1 LRQPE
6 KNLICPRYRRF
17 TDKNR
22 WGSIFMTA
30 RPLRLFSVLAL
41 FAIMSPPA
49 LAGWEDS
56 SLSGNYLAGRFAGKE
71 KDIPAAAKFFGRA
84 LNDDPSNPVLIE
96 RAFVLHVSAGEMA
109 DAEEFATRVLS
120 FNSQHRMAR
129 IVLGLRDMRFKR
141 HAAARQHFAKA
152 AYTPIG
158 ELTSGL
164 LTAWSYAAERKGGE
178 AMTALDKLDSNDS
191 FANFKL
197 FHAAM
202 VADYTGQHLRA
213 EGFYKKAYEQTGSS
227 LRVVQ
232 AYGSF
237 LERTGRAAEARKV
250 YGKFLEASPDN
261 PVIAKTLAALDAK
274 KKPRPFIATALMG
287 ASEALFSLSS
297 SMADDQGAEVALIYA
312 RLALSL
318 EGGSAVAQT
327 LLGDIYENME
337 RYDEAIQAYEKIGRN
352 SELRS
357 NGEIEIAINAQRL
370 KRPAEAKS
378 RLQQLIAREPRNYDA
393 IITYGNILRANEEF
407 AEAAKA
413 YGQALALVP
422 KPGKE
427 HWSAFYY
434 RGICHERTKQW
445 PLAEA
450 DFRKA
455 LELEPEQAL
464 VLNYLGY
471 SLIDQRLKLDEA
483 LAMVKKAV
491 ELKPNDGYIV
501 DSLGW
506 AYYQL
511 GDFEEA
517 VKHLE
522 RAVELK
528 PADPTIN
535 DHLGD
540 AYWRVGRRLEAK
552 FQWQHAKD
560 NKPEAAAL
568 KTIEDKL
575 ANGLKTEPPVK
586 PAQNT
591 ATGDNG

>member
-1 LRQPE
+1 MSR
-6 KNLICPRYRRF
+6 K
-17 TDKNR
+17 
-22 WGSIFMTA
+22 
-30 RPLRLFSVLAL
+30 PLRLLGVLAL
-41 FAIMSPPA
+41 FAAISPPVW
-49 LAGWEDS
+49 AGWEDV

-71 KDIPAAAKFFGRA
+71 KDMSAAAKFFGRA
-84 LNDDPSNPVLIE
+84 LNDDPNNPVLIE
-96 RAFVLHVSAGEMA
+96 RAFVLYLSAGDMA
-109 DAEEFATRVLS
+109 NAEEFATRVLS

-129 IVLGLRDMRFKR
+129 VVLGLRDMRFKR
-141 HAAARQHFAKA
+141 YASARAHFAKA

-158 ELTSGL
+158 ELTSVL
-164 LTAWSYAAERKGGE
+164 LTAWSHAAERKSAE
-178 AMTALDKLDSNDS
+178 AMAALDKLDSNDA

-202 VADYTGQHLRA
+202 VADFTGQNLRA

-232 AYGSF
+232 AYGNF
-237 LERTGRAAEARKV
+237 LERTGRADEAKNIYR
-250 YGKFLEASPDN
+250 KFLEAASDN
-261 PVIAKTLAALDAK
+261 PVIIKTLAAVNPK
-274 KKPRPFIATALMG
+274 HKPKPFISSALVG

-297 SMADDQGAEVALIYA
+297 SMTDDQGAEVALVYA

-318 EGGSAVAQT
+318 EGGSAVTQT

-337 RYDEAIQAYEKIGRN
+337 RYEDAIAAYEKIARH

-370 KRPAEAKS
+370 KRPDEAKS
-378 RLQQLIAREPRNYDA
+378 RLKHLIAREPKNFDA
-393 IITYGNILRANEEF
+393 IITYGNILRANEEY

-413 YGQALALVP
+413 YTQALALVP
-422 KPGKE
+422 APARE

-434 RGICHERTKQW
+434 RGICFERTKQW
-445 PLAEA
+445 SKAET

-455 LELEPEQAL
+455 LALEPDQAL

-471 SLIDQRLKLDEA
+471 SLIDQGLKLDEA
-483 LAMVKKAV
+483 LGMVKKAV

-506 AYYQL
+506 AYYKL

-540 AYWRVGRRLEAK
+540 AYWRVGRTLEAK

-560 NKPEAAAL
+560 NKPEPDQL

-575 ANGLKTEPPVK
+575 ANGLKADPPVK
-586 PAQNT
+586 PAQNGV
-591 ATGDNG
+591 AGGNG

>member
-1 LRQPE
+1 MPA
-6 KNLICPRYRRF
+6 K
-17 TDKNR
+17 
-22 WGSIFMTA
+22 
-30 RPLRLFSVLAL
+30 PLRLLSVLAL
-41 FAIMSPPA
+41 FAILSPPA
-49 LAGWEDS
+49 EAGWEDN

-71 KDIPAAAKFFGRA
+71 KDLDAAAKFFGRA
-84 LNDDPSNPVLIE
+84 LNDDPNNPVLIE
-96 RAFVLHVSAGEMA
+96 RAFVLYLSAGDMA
-109 DAEEFATRVLS
+109 NAEEFATRVLS

-129 IVLGLRDMRFKR
+129 IVLGLRDMRFR
-141 HAAARQHFAKA
+141 RYPEARMHFAKA

-158 ELTSGL
+158 ELTSAL
-164 LTAWSYAAERKGGE
+164 LTAWSYAAERKSGE
-178 AMTALDKLDSNDS
+178 AMKALDKLDGNDN
-191 FANFKL
+191 FANFKQ
-197 FHAAM
+197 FHAAL
-202 VADYTGQHLRA
+202 VADFTGQILRA
-213 EGFYKKAYEQTGSS
+213 EGYYKKAYELTGTS

-237 LERTGRAAEARKV
+237 LERTGRADEARKV
-250 YGKFLEASPDN
+250 YEKFLASSDAN
-261 PVIAKTLAALDAK
+261 PVVGKALAALDAK
-274 KKPRPFIATALMG
+274 KKPKPFLPSAISG

-297 SMADDQGAEVALIYA
+297 SMTDEQGAEVALIYA

-318 EGGSAVAQT
+318 ESGSAVAQT

-337 RYDEAIQAYEKIGRN
+337 RYEDAIKAYEKIART

-357 NGEIEIAINAQRL
+357 NGEIEIAVNAQRL
-370 KRPAEAKS
+370 KRPDEAKS
-378 RLQQLIAREPRNYDA
+378 LLKQLIAREPKNYDA
-393 IITYGNILRANEEF
+393 AITYGNILRANEEF
-407 AEAAKA
+407 VDAAEA
-413 YGQALALVP
+413 YTRALALVP
-422 KPGKE
+422 TPGKE

-434 RGICHERTKQW
+434 RGICYERTKQW

-455 LELEPEQAL
+455 LELSPDQAL

-471 SLIDQRLKLDEA
+471 SMIDQRIKLDEA
-483 LAMVKKAV
+483 VGMVKKAV
-491 ELKPNDGYIV
+491 DLKPNDGYIV

-528 PADPTIN
+528 PSDPTIN

-540 AYWRVGRRLEAK
+540 AYWRVGRKLEAK

-560 NKPEAAAL
+560 DKPEAAAL
-568 KTIEDKL
+568 KTIDDKI
-575 ANGLKTEPPVK
+575 ANGLKTDAPVK
-586 PAQNT
+586 PAQN
-591 ATGDNG
+591 APTGGNG

>member
-1 LRQPE
+1 
-6 KNLICPRYRRF
+6 
-17 TDKNR
+17 
-22 WGSIFMTA
+22 
-30 RPLRLFSVLAL
+30 
-41 FAIMSPPA
+41 
-49 LAGWEDS
+49 
-56 SLSGNYLAGRFAGKE
+56 
-71 KDIPAAAKFFGRA
+71 
-84 LNDDPSNPVLIE
+84 
-96 RAFVLHVSAGEMA
+96 
-109 DAEEFATRVLS
+109 
-120 FNSQHRMAR
+120 
-129 IVLGLRDMRFKR
+129 VLGLRDMRFKR
-141 HAAARQHFAKA
+141 YAAARTHFSKA

-158 ELTSGL
+158 ELTSAL
-164 LTAWSYAAERKGGE
+164 LTAWTYAAERRGGE
-178 AMTALDKLDSNDS
+178 AMKALDKLDSNDS

-202 VADYTGQHLRA
+202 VADFTGQNLRA
-213 EGFYKKAYEQTGSS
+213 EGFYKKAYEQTGTS

-237 LERTGRAAEARKV
+237 LERTGRAAEAKQV
-250 YGKFLEASPDN
+250 YEKFLQGAEDN
-261 PVIAKTLAALDAK
+261 PVIGKALAAVNAR
-274 KKPRPFIATALMG
+274 KKPKPFIPSSLSG
-287 ASEALFSLSS
+287 AGEALFSLSS
-297 SMADDQGAEVALIYA
+297 SMTDEQGAEVALIYA

-318 EGGSAVAQT
+318 EGGSAVTQT

-337 RYDEAIQAYEKIGRN
+337 RYDDAIKAYEKIARN

-370 KRPAEAKS
+370 KRPEEAKA
-378 RLQQLIAREPRNYDA
+378 RLKQLIAREPKNYDA
-393 IITYGNILRANEEF
+393 IITFGNILRANEEF

-413 YGQALALVP
+413 YTQALALIP
-422 KPGKE
+422 TPSKD

-434 RGICHERTKQW
+434 RGICNERTKQW
-445 PLAEA
+445 PKAEA

-455 LELEPEQAL
+455 LSLEPEQAL
-464 VLNYLGY
+464 VLNYLCY
-471 SLIDQRLKLDEA
+471 SMIDQRINLDEA

-491 ELKPNDGYIV
+491 DLKPNDGYIV

-506 AYYQL
+506 AFYQL

-528 PADPTIN
+528 PSDPTIN

-540 AYWRVGRRLEAK
+540 AYWRVDRRHEAK

-568 KTIEDKL
+568 KTIEDKI
-575 ANGLKTEPPVK
+575 ANGLKTDAPVK
-586 PAQNT
+586 PAQNGT
-591 ATGDNG
+591 AGGNG

>member
-1 LRQPE
+1 
-6 KNLICPRYRRF
+6 
-17 TDKNR
+17 
-22 WGSIFMTA
+22 M
-30 RPLRLFSVLAL
+30 
-41 FAIMSPPA
+41 
-49 LAGWEDS
+49 AGWEDT

-71 KDIPAAAKFFGRA
+71 KDMNAAARFLGRA
-84 LNDDPSNPVLIE
+84 LNDDPNNPVLIE
-96 RAFVLHVSAGEMA
+96 RAFVLYLSSGDMA
-109 DAEEFATRVLS
+109 NAEEFATRVLS

-129 IVLGLRDMRFKR
+129 IVLGLRDLRFKR
-141 HAAARQHFAKA
+141 YAAARTHFAKA

-158 ELTSGL
+158 ELTSAL
-164 LTAWSYAAERKGGE
+164 LTSWSYAAERRGGE
-178 AMTALDKLDSNDS
+178 ALAALDKLDSNDS

-213 EGFYKKAYEQTGSS
+213 ENLYKKAYEQTGSS

-237 LERTGRAAEARKV
+237 LERTGRAPEAKKV
-250 YGKFLEASPDN
+250 YEKFLAGSEDN
-261 PVIAKTLAALDAK
+261 PVIGKALAAVNAK
-274 KKPRPFIATALMG
+274 RQPKPFIATALAG

-297 SMADDQGAEVALIYA
+297 SMTDDQGAEVALVYA

-337 RYDEAIQAYEKIGRN
+337 RYEDAIHAYEKIARN

-370 KRPAEAKS
+370 KRPEEAKS
-378 RLQQLIAREPRNYDA
+378 RLKQLIRREPRNFDA
-393 IITYGNILRANEEF
+393 IVTYGNILRANEEF

-413 YGQALALVP
+413 YSQALALVP
-422 KPGKE
+422 APSKE
-427 HWSAFYY
+427 HWTAFYY

-445 PLAEA
+445 PKAEA

-455 LELEPEQAL
+455 LELDPEQAL

-471 SLIDQRLKLDEA
+471 SMIDQRIKLDEA

-540 AYWRVGRRLEAK
+540 AYWRVGRTLEAK

-560 NKPEAAAL
+560 NKPEPEPL
-568 KTIEDKL
+568 KAIEDKL
-575 ANGLKTEPPVK
+575 ANGLKTDPPVK
-586 PAQNT
+586 PAQNGL
-591 ATGDNG
+591 AGGNG